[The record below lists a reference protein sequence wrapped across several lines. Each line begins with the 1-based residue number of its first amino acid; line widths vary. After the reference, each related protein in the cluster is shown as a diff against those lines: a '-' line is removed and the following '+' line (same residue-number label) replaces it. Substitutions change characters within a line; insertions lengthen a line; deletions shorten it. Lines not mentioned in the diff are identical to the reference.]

1 MMDELDSEQTST
13 NGMKLVLSLKHFVDN
28 FDTRQADRPLRTREH
43 IGTAPYVQVM
53 YHK

>member
-1 MMDELDSEQTST
+1 MMYEICPEQTSA

-28 FDTRQADRPLRTREH
+28 FDIRQADRPLRTREH
-43 IGTAPYVQVM
+43 IGTALYVQVM